1 MAAGVPDFQS
11 IERRTKRRRGRE
23 GMGRGE
29 LTNGGSEQSP
39 LEAAS
44 RRIRP
49 PSSDSEDLTCTV
61 DGWKISFQNT
71 ELLSEKISI

>member
-1 MAAGVPDFQS
+1 
-11 IERRTKRRRGRE
+11 
-23 GMGRGE
+23 MGRGE

-71 ELLSEKISI
+71 ELLSDKISI